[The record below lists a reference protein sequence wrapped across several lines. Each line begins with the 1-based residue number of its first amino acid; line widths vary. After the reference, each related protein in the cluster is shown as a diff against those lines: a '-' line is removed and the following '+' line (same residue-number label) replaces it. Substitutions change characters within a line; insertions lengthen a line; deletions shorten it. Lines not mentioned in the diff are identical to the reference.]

1 MTTTDTK
8 LTEAERELIRL
19 YRSLDTKHQ
28 GQVLKAA
35 KALKVSAEHVSKY
48 SF

>member
-1 MTTTDTK
+1 MTANNDH

-19 YRSLDTKHQ
+19 FRQLDGKHQ
-28 GQVLKAA
+28 RQLIKAGE
-35 KALKVSAEHVSKY
+35 ALKVSAEHVSKY